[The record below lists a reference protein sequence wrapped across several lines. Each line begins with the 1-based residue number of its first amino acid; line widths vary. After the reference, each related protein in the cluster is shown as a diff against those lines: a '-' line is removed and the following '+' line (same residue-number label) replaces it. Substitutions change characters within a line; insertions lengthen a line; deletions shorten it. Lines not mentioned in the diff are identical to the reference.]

1 MGNIVEECKGC
12 DRIDPSENCM
22 VYANPAVQMRWVG
35 KKSALGCSF
44 NQSAYVKD
52 EGAKTK
58 TRVGQQKQK
67 KK

>member
-12 DRIDPSENCM
+12 EKIDPSNNCL
-22 VYANPAVQMRWVG
+22 VYANPAAQMRWVG
-35 KKSALGCSF
+35 GKTGLGCSF
-44 NQSAYVKD
+44 NRSTHIKS
-52 EGAKTK
+52 EGPKGK

>member
-1 MGNIVEECKGC
+1 
-12 DRIDPSENCM
+12 M

-44 NQSAYVKD
+44 NQSAYIKD

>member
-12 DRIDPSENCM
+12 DRIDPADNCL
-22 VYANPAVQMRWVG
+22 VYANPAAQMRWVG
-35 KKSALGCSF
+35 KNSALGCSF
-44 NQSAYVKD
+44 NRSQHVKD
-52 EGAKTK
+52 DGVKTK